1 MGPGMRPGG
10 GPGRRMQGT
19 AKMPP
24 GGMKTAARLLKMV
37 LGTYKWSLL
46 VVALC
51 ILVTTA
57 TTLTSTLFTRSLI
70 DDYIMPLTREAVP
83 NFTPLAIT
91 LFKLAA
97 VLLVGALCSY
107 LNSRL
112 MINVSQ
118 GMLLKLRE
126 RLFEHMES
134 LPIKFFDQ
142 NSHGDVMSVYTN
154 DVDSLRQMVGSSLP
168 NVFSSL
174 ITIVATLS
182 SMIVLNWQHQVAGR
196 PLGNLFPSP
205 AERHGNDERLCRGD
219 AHRAKGGQDLLS

>member
-70 DDYIMPLTREAVP
+70 DDYIKIITKLIDTGYAYLAVRR
-83 NFTPLAIT
+83 FQT
-91 LFKLAA
+91 LHHWPSR
-97 VLLVGALCSY
+97 CS
-107 LNSRL
+107 
-112 MINVSQ
+112 
-118 GMLLKLRE
+118 
-126 RLFEHMES
+126 
-134 LPIKFFDQ
+134 
-142 NSHGDVMSVYTN
+142 
-154 DVDSLRQMVGSSLP
+154 SSL
-168 NVFSSL
+168 
-174 ITIVATLS
+174 
-182 SMIVLNWQHQVAGR
+182 
-196 PLGNLFPSP
+196 
-205 AERHGNDERLCRGD
+205 LCCRW
-219 AHRAKGGQDLLS
+219 APCAPTSTAA